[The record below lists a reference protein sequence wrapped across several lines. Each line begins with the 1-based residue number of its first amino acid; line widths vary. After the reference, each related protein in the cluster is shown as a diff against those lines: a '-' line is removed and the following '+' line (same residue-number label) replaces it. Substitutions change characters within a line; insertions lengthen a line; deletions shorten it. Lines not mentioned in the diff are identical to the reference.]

1 MITLS
6 NYKEYEETS
15 DYLMGSLIKVMA
27 GGVER
32 LTVYGKDVTC
42 VATLKPVSVEQSR
55 KTGMHL
61 LKISVSLHSFPNE
74 QGRVERLTFAAA
86 ANASDTNSLLPMGT
100 MIIEGVEKVLDQEVY
115 FRPCKISPHTTVKV
129 SFVEEFTKS
138 LDDNALKL
146 LLETKFKLGINYD
159 PDGKSTGVP

>member
-27 GGVER
+27 GGTER

-86 ANASDTNSLLPMGT
+86 NASDTNSLLPMGT

-115 FRPCKISPHTTVKV
+115 FRPFKIVPHTTVRV
-129 SFVEEFTKS
+129 NYVGEFKKS
-138 LDDNALKL
+138 VDEPSN
-146 LLETKFKLGINYD
+146 
-159 PDGKSTGVP
+159 S